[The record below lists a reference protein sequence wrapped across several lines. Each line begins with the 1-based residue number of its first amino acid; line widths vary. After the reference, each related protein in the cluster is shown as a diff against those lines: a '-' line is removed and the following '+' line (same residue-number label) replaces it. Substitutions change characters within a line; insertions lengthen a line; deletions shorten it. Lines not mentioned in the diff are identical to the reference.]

1 MQEEKKLEDLQEY
14 RVRLPKDIV
23 EKLPKAKIV
32 ARKSIQLMVREAIE
46 AHFKRLNL

>member
-1 MQEEKKLEDLQEY
+1 MEGQEGIEDLQEY
-14 RVRLPKDIV
+14 RVRLPKEII